1 MPVGFLTQEQ
11 RDGFGRYIDP
21 PSREE
26 LERYFHLSDDDHK
39 ALLPLRGE
47 HNRLGYATQ
56 LTSVRYLGT
65 FPEDFSAVP
74 DEVLQA
80 LSRQLAINDPTCI
93 LAYAETR
100 QRQRHAGEIQER
112 YGYRVFAD
120 SSVGFRL
127 ARWLYA
133 LCWTG
138 TDRPGELF
146 NRATTWL
153 LTHKVLLP
161 GVTVLERFIAQ
172 LRSRV

>member
-11 RDGFGRYIDP
+11 RDGFGRYVDP

-80 LSRQLAINDPTCI
+80 LSRQLGINDPTCI

-100 QRQRHAGEIQER
+100 QRQQLGAQWPSHRLLQHELATRIRSQDQAGCATNLQSEERH
-112 YGYRVFAD
+112 
-120 SSVGFRL
+120 L
-127 ARWLYA
+127 
-133 LCWTG
+133 
-138 TDRPGELF
+138 
-146 NRATTWL
+146 
-153 LTHKVLLP
+153 
-161 GVTVLERFIAQ
+161 
-172 LRSRV
+172 

>member
-11 RDGFGRYIDP
+11 RDGFGRYVDA

-39 ALLPLRGE
+39 ILLPLRGE

-56 LTSVRYLGT
+56 LTSIRYLGT
-65 FPEDFSAVP
+65 FPDDFSAVP
-74 DEVLQA
+74 QEVLQA
-80 LSRQLAINDPTCI
+80 LSRQLGITDPTCI

-100 QRQRHAGEIQER
+100 QRQRHAAEIQER

-146 NRATTWL
+146 NRATT
-153 LTHKVLLP
+153 
-161 GVTVLERFIAQ
+161 GC
-172 LRSRV
+172 

>member
-1 MPVGFLTQEQ
+1 MPVDFLTQEQ
-11 RDGFGRYIDP
+11 RDGFGRYVDP

-80 LSRQLAINDPTCI
+80 LSRQLGINDPTCI
-93 LAYAETR
+93 LAYAESRRWSQQTLDSHNAPESR
-100 QRQRHAGEIQER
+100 RHD
-112 YGYRVFAD
+112 VDAD
-120 SSVGFRL
+120 GVQH
-127 ARWLYA
+127 
-133 LCWTG
+133 
-138 TDRPGELF
+138 RPGCKSD
-146 NRATTWL
+146 
-153 LTHKVLLP
+153 H
-161 GVTVLERFIAQ
+161 
-172 LRSRV
+172 

>member
-1 MPVGFLTQEQ
+1 MPVDFLTQEQ
-11 RDGFGRYIDP
+11 RDGFGRYVDP

-80 LSRQLAINDPTCI
+80 LSRQLGINDPTCI
-93 LAYAETR
+93 LAYAETS
-100 QRQRHAGEIQER
+100 QRQRHAG
-112 YGYRVFAD
+112 
-120 SSVGFRL
+120 
-127 ARWLYA
+127 
-133 LCWTG
+133 
-138 TDRPGELF
+138 
-146 NRATTWL
+146 
-153 LTHKVLLP
+153 
-161 GVTVLERFIAQ
+161 
-172 LRSRV
+172 